1 MRAPSTSD
9 VRQRPS
15 TTAELPVDGR
25 DDQLTSGGR
34 AAALSYLLR
43 SRDPLPL
50 AFPRGF
56 DSIEPLLDGR
66 MRKSRA
72 HAPMQSASSG
82 GDHGSNARGK
92 GCSYLR
98 CVLCADR
105 GGTETP
111 LTSKLAL

>member
-15 TTAELPVDGR
+15 TNAELPVDGR

-56 DSIEPLLDGR
+56 DSSSRSWMGARARTVR
-66 MRKSRA
+66 MRPCNRLLQA
-72 HAPMQSASSG
+72 VTMAAT
-82 GDHGSNARGK
+82 RGIK
-92 GCSYLR
+92 DVFIDAEFVR
-98 CVLCADR
+98 
-105 GGTETP
+105 
-111 LTSKLAL
+111 

>member
-1 MRAPSTSD
+1 MALLRGGSPKRAPSTSD

-15 TTAELPVDGR
+15 TNAELPVDGSIDGR

-34 AAALSYLLR
+34 AAAPPISPALVTAIKPDL
-43 SRDPLPL
+43 
-50 AFPRGF
+50 
-56 DSIEPLLDGR
+56 DSR
-66 MRKSRA
+66 MRKEHA
-72 HAPMQSASSG
+72 HATIQVRMREAQRRG
-82 GDHGSNARGK
+82 GNRYR

-111 LTSKLAL
+111 LI